1 MTVEEYLRGEI
12 PGYLFEESVLKKAAL
27 SPIFAKPTAMK
38 AIALE
43 DVVEDNAADEEFVR
57 SLTYATSTLY
67 YSAAGAFS
75 GGSRSEQVGDV
86 HASLS
91 GFIITQA
98 DRAYYR
104 SMGDKLRGDIGA
116 DIDETLQE
124 TGGMFDATCLRN
136 PKLARRHGIDKV

>member
-1 MTVEEYLRGEI
+1 MTVEEHLRGEI
-12 PGYLFEESVLKKAAL
+12 PGYPFEEYVLKKAAL
-27 SPIFAKPTAMK
+27 SPIFAKPTALK

-43 DVVEDNAADEEFVR
+43 DVVEDNADDEDFVK
-57 SLTYATSTLY
+57 SLVYATSTLY

-86 HASLS
+86 HASIS

-104 SMGDKLRGDIGA
+104 QMGDKLRGDIGA
-116 DIDETLQE
+116 EIEETAQE
-124 TGGMFDATCLRN
+124 QGGMFDATDLRN
-136 PKLARRHGIDKV
+136 PKQTRRWHL

>member
-1 MTVEEYLRGEI
+1 MTVEEHLRGEI
-12 PGYLFEESVLKKAAL
+12 PGYPFEEYVLKKAAL
-27 SPIFAKPTAMK
+27 SPIFAKPVKMR

-43 DVVEDNAADEEFVR
+43 DVIEDYADDEDFIH
-57 SLTYATSTLY
+57 SLTYATSTIY

-86 HASLS
+86 HASMS

-104 SMGDKLRGDIGA
+104 SMGDKLRGDVGA
-116 DIDETLQE
+116 DIEETEQE
-124 TGGMFDATCLRN
+124 TGGMFDASSLRTS
-136 PKLARRHGIDKV
+136 KRTRRWN